1 MKSSP
6 PCGFCNC
13 VVSKIV
19 SIKDFRRPI
28 IRLSKLSH
36 WDRQRVR
43 LGFPDLRKTKTF
55 KQSKLKKFKTGIFK
69 LPKVS
74 AKVVNLR
81 LSKKFLHFDAFSW
94 TSSCITCRGLLVK
107 VDDGDSVA
115 CTWEKQTV
123 HNRCSEKFRLKKNYV
138 TSWGFEVSAW
148 EVNFRLSKNFHF
160 DAQLISYRPGTLCL
174 RFLDFFFY
182 SLSWSSNWPFSS
194 KMPIIEAWRYL
205 RKTKAFLSQS
215 SEIRNREQLC
225 YLIRIW
231 RQCKSRGRTSTST
244 SILFNG

>member
-115 CTWEKQTV
+115 CTWEKREKKTV

-160 DAQLISYRPGTLCL
+160 DAQLISYRAGTLCL
-174 RFLDFFFY
+174 RFLDFFLF
-182 SLSWSSNWPFSS
+182 LV
-194 KMPIIEAWRYL
+194 MVVEL
-205 RKTKAFLSQS
+205 AFLVQDADNWSL
-215 SEIRNREQLC
+215 EVPEKN
-225 YLIRIW
+225 
-231 RQCKSRGRTSTST
+231 KGV
-244 SILFNG
+244 